1 MSRFTKR
8 RKVVRQRQEEDRKRW
23 EENSKQ
29 FESTCK
35 AIINSCRF
43 IRKKHKEFDSLNG
56 DHRVELFGKVFNK
69 IHSGL

>member
-8 RKVVRQRQEEDRKRW
+8 RKAIRLKQEEERIRL

-29 FESTCK
+29 FEKGCK

-43 IRKKHKEFDSLNG
+43 IRKKHKEFDSLDG
-56 DHRVELFGKVFNK
+56 DHRVELFGKVLNR
-69 IHSGL
+69 IHNAL

>member
-8 RKVVRQRQEEDRKRW
+8 RKAIRLKQEEERIRL

-29 FESTCK
+29 FKRGCN

-43 IRKKHKEFDSLNG
+43 IRKKHKEFDLL
-56 DHRVELFGKVFNK
+56 DKDQRVKLFGKVLNRM
-69 IHSGL
+69 HELL